1 VVGINCY
8 SVLKL
13 FSTSVVRNF
22 LFDIRYSGV
31 AGLGDYMR
39 FITILLTFLFFFTC
53 LNGVVYG
60 QNNIS
65 SQKIVLSAFDVSSA
79 GKYAYLRDG
88 VLSMLVSRLSA
99 KEGVEFLDY
108 KIDGKELTDLIKGT
122 KEKGGVSVGVEA
134 DYLLT
139 GTLFALTKG
148 LNIQIAFYPLTEG
161 EEVLHFSTVAES
173 DDLIIAQVEQLSKDI
188 AVKVFGHEELDS
200 DTVDPEKELDGTGG
214 FVTIHPEVAYK
225 RGLYSGSVVGIGDSA
240 IKVATRGVRR
250 TGEVAT
256 EMIAMAVGDVD
267 GDSKT
272 EIVLLSERELRILQF
287 VGRQLR
293 EVAKTKLPRSTK
305 VHAINVAD
313 LDNNGKMEIY
323 LSATKGISVASLIME
338 WDRTSGFVTVKKNI
352 PWYLRPINHP
362 ERGWI
367 LAGQKRGV
375 ERIELVKKG
384 VFQLSPMADNSF
396 AAGGEIPLPRS
407 VNLFDFSYADID
419 GDKSFETIAIDQN
432 EKLRVY
438 DQENGL
444 LWVSSEDYGGSKT
457 YIGPSQGDATDFQ
470 GSPDSFSVEER
481 ADQQIFFVPA
491 KVVVIDL
498 DKNGRQDI
506 VVVNNV
512 VASLSFFNKMR
523 LYDGGS
529 VVGLTWNGT
538 ALVETWRTGRQSG
551 YIADFDF
558 SLKNDMTAAS
568 DGEEGLVSLYIGQ
581 IPNSGTLEA
590 MIPGSTRSKLTV
602 FELGFS
608 QKN

>member
-1 VVGINCY
+1 
-8 SVLKL
+8 
-13 FSTSVVRNF
+13 
-22 LFDIRYSGV
+22 
-31 AGLGDYMR
+31 
-39 FITILLTFLFFFTC
+39 
-53 LNGVVYG
+53 
-60 QNNIS
+60 
-65 SQKIVLSAFDVSSA
+65 
-79 GKYAYLRDG
+79 
-88 VLSMLVSRLSA
+88 
-99 KEGVEFLDY
+99 
-108 KIDGKELTDLIKGT
+108 
-122 KEKGGVSVGVEA
+122 
-134 DYLLT
+134 
-139 GTLFALTKG
+139 
-148 LNIQIAFYPLTEG
+148 
-161 EEVLHFSTVAES
+161 
-173 DDLIIAQVEQLSKDI
+173 
-188 AVKVFGHEELDS
+188 
-200 DTVDPEKELDGTGG
+200 
-214 FVTIHPEVAYK
+214 
-225 RGLYSGSVVGIGDSA
+225 
-240 IKVATRGVRR
+240 
-250 TGEVAT
+250 
-256 EMIAMAVGDVD
+256 
-267 GDSKT
+267 
-272 EIVLLSERELRILQF
+272 
-287 VGRQLR
+287 
-293 EVAKTKLPRSTK
+293 

-470 GSPDSFSVEER
+470 GSPDSFSVDER